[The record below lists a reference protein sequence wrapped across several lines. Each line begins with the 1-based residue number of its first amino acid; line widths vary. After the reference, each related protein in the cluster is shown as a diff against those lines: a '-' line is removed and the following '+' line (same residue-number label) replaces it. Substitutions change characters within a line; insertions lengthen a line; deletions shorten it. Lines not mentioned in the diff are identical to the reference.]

1 MKNKRRMR
9 HRLLDELIAAVIAS
23 LIVTGPLIMAVIL
36 SCIVGYQ

>member
-1 MKNKRRMR
+1 MWNRSRRR
-9 HRLLDELIAAVIAS
+9 RWLDELIAAAIAS

>member
-1 MKNKRRMR
+1 MWNRSRRR
-9 HRLLDELIAAVIAS
+9 RWLDELIAAVIAS